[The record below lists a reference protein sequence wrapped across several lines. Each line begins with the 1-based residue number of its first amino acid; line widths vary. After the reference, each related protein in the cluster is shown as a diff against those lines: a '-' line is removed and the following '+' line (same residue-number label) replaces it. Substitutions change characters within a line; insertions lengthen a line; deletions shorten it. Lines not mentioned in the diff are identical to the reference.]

1 MSRSK
6 CLRSAQVL
14 HKPRLVV
21 HADWGSSPAKRRMA
35 RAVLGEDGIY
45 AAFAPESVGE
55 LHSYLETLLRQAGG
69 GAVVVGFDF
78 PIGVPCAYAANCCIY
93 NFVHVLPQLGAN
105 EWAYF
110 YRLAELPQEIAVW
123 RPFYPYRPGNAKQ
136 KHLTDRLC
144 VDSIDQLL
152 RHCERARPGRPA
164 ASPLF
169 WTLGAKQVGRAAISG
184 WRDVLGPA
192 LRSRESDL
200 AIWPFDGALTELIR
214 PGRVVVAE
222 TYPAEFYTHFG
233 IQLKSKG
240 LQAERARAALA
251 LLEWAAQHGLRVD
264 PKLEVMIRDGFGTA
278 NGGDD
283 LFDAVIGLFGM
294 LNVIL
299 GLRSE
304 GFPPHRVRMTEGWIL
319 GQVE

>member
-1 MSRSK
+1 M
-6 CLRSAQVL
+6 L
-14 HKPRLVV
+14 HRPRLVV
-21 HADWGSSPAKRRMA
+21 HADWGSSPAKRWMA
-35 RAVLGEDGIY
+35 RAMLGRDGSY
-45 AAFAPESVGE
+45 FAVAPEPVGE
-55 LHSYLETLLRQAGG
+55 LHSFLETLSRQAGG
-69 GAVVVGFDF
+69 GAVVAGFDF

-105 EWAYF
+105 EWADF
-110 YRLAELPQEIAVW
+110 YRLAEHPWEIRFG

-136 KHLTDRLC
+136 KHLTDGLC
-144 VDSIDQLL
+144 VDNIYQLL
-152 RHCERARPGRPA
+152 RECERARPGRPA

-169 WTLGAKQVGRAAISG
+169 WTLGAKQVGRAATSG

-192 LRSRESDL
+192 LRSGELDL
-200 AIWPFDGALTELIR
+200 AVWPFDGALTELIR

-233 IQLKSKG
+233 IQLISKG
-240 LQAERARAALA
+240 LQAERAGAAPA
-251 LLEWAAQHGLRVD
+251 LLSWAAQHGLRLD
-264 PKLEVMIRDGFGTA
+264 PKLELMMRDGFGPA

-283 LFDAVIGLFGM
+283 LFDALVGLFGM

-299 GLRSE
+299 GVRSE
-304 GFPPHRVRMTEGWIL
+304 GFPPDKVRMTEGWIL